1 MKSSKNVINNKN
13 VIQICCDRPK
23 RRRKQERRPKSNND
37 SDIRKYLTKDYT
49 PQFVNSFPNS
59 TQLQD
64 DRKVRFIQAMRD
76 PFSTK
81 SPYSIFDN
89 GSNTFQREGNTIG
102 AEQPTLPPISQ
113 RDYFENPRSLASR
126 PTQRFQVGD
135 SFQNSSKFSPIA
147 DYSNLIN
154 EEEFGDLES
163 VADSDAD
170 NTWYAPNLQKLRG
183 ALDEEEEYDD
193 IPPDERYVDQSF
205 TRFSSNQPFAQP
217 PPAFQTPYRGPQ
229 QLTDD
234 PIIIETP
241 KTSFGP
247 FSKSSAFDET
257 PQSEALPDE
266 QSQIEAEILQA
277 QAEIDE
283 NTRRKQEQQQAYEAL
298 AIELKRKKEIRKKF
312 TSVSDKLK
320 ELVSSGAKKVEKDS
334 DLKKE
339 VVALLKDQDFKEYSG
354 ERNIRNLSGAQKLLN
369 FINKGSDKLLAEI
382 KQIEDDKKESPVKRQ
397 GPRSRSN
404 IQTFAS
410 AGGGGSAYSRLP
422 ISKR

>member
-59 TQLQD
+59 TQLQQD

-126 PTQRFQVGD
+126 PTQRFQAGD

-183 ALDEEEEYDD
+183 ALDEEEYDD

-234 PIIIETP
+234 PIIIDRQ
-241 KTSFGP
+241 KRCQM
-247 FSKSSAFDET
+247 SKH
-257 PQSEALPDE
+257 
-266 QSQIEAEILQA
+266 
-277 QAEIDE
+277 
-283 NTRRKQEQQQAYEAL
+283 K
-298 AIELKRKKEIRKKF
+298 LKRRCYKHKPK
-312 TSVSDKLK
+312 
-320 ELVSSGAKKVEKDS
+320 
-334 DLKKE
+334 
-339 VVALLKDQDFKEYSG
+339 
-354 ERNIRNLSGAQKLLN
+354 
-369 FINKGSDKLLAEI
+369 
-382 KQIEDDKKESPVKRQ
+382 
-397 GPRSRSN
+397 
-404 IQTFAS
+404 
-410 AGGGGSAYSRLP
+410 
-422 ISKR
+422 

>member
-59 TQLQD
+59 TQLQQD

-135 SFQNSSKFSPIA
+135 SFQDSSKFSPIA

-205 TRFSSNQPFAQP
+205 TRFSSNQPYLQP

-234 PIIIETP
+234 PIIID
-241 KTSFGP
+241 S
-247 FSKSSAFDET
+247 

-266 QSQIEAEILQA
+266 EAKIEAEMLQA

-283 NTRRKQEQQQAYEAL
+283 NTRRKQEQQQAYQAL
-298 AIELKRKKEIRKKF
+298 AIELARKKEIRAKF
-312 TSVSDKLK
+312 KSVSSKLS
-320 ELVSSGAKKVEKDS
+320 ELVLTGKKKVEKDS

-339 VVALLKDQDFKEYSG
+339 VVALLKDPDFKEYSG
-354 ERNIRNLSGAQKLLN
+354 ERNIRNLTDAQKLLD
-369 FINKGSDKLLAEI
+369 FIKKGSDKLLAEI

-410 AGGGGSAYSRLP
+410 AGGAGGSSYSRLP

>member
-59 TQLQD
+59 TQLQQD

-135 SFQNSSKFSPIA
+135 SFQDSSKFSPIA

-234 PIIIETP
+234 PIIID
-241 KTSFGP
+241 S
-247 FSKSSAFDET
+247 
-257 PQSEALPDE
+257 PQSEAAQAQPDE
-266 QSQIEAEILQA
+266 EAKIEAEMLQA

-283 NTRRKQEQQQAYEAL
+283 NTRRKQDQQQAYQAL
-298 AIELKRKKEIRKKF
+298 AIELARKKEIRAKF
-312 TSVSDKLK
+312 KSVSSKLS
-320 ELVSSGAKKVEKDS
+320 ELVLTGKKKVEKDS

-369 FINKGSDKLLAEI
+369 FINQGSDKLLAEI

-410 AGGGGSAYSRLP
+410 AGGAGGGSAYSRLP

>member
-59 TQLQD
+59 TQLQQD

-183 ALDEEEEYDD
+183 ALDDDIPVDD

-205 TRFSSNQPFAQP
+205 TRFSSNQPFSQ
-217 PPAFQTPYRGPQ
+217 PAFQTPYRAPQ
-229 QLTDD
+229 QLTDE
-234 PIIIETP
+234 PIIID
-241 KTSFGP
+241 S
-247 FSKSSAFDET
+247 

-266 QSQIEAEILQA
+266 EAKIEAEMLQA

-312 TSVSDKLK
+312 KSVSDKLK

-369 FINKGSDKLLAEI
+369 FINQGSDKLLAEI

-410 AGGGGSAYSRLP
+410 AGGAGGGSAYSRLP